1 MKKKNYRDL
10 EMTNLMSLILF
21 RDKNILNKM
30 INVITMVRI
39 KEFIINV
46 SIPALVRV
54 QRLSK
59 RIIETKAIVKLRPS
73 QLPRQKGKKA

>member
-46 SIPALVRV
+46 NIPVLVRV

-59 RIIETKAIVKLRPS
+59 RIIETKAIVKLRLS
-73 QLPRQKGKKA
+73 RLPRQKGKKA

>member
-1 MKKKNYRDL
+1 
-10 EMTNLMSLILF
+10 MTNLMSLILF

-30 INVITMVRI
+30 INVITMERI

-59 RIIETKAIVKLRPS
+59 RIIETKAIVKLRLS